1 MAELSISEFK
11 HIVREVMATMPD
23 EIKPFLDNV
32 VVEVDDWPEDDLLRR
47 AGLTEE
53 EIEDGETLF
62 GLFEPFEMPSDG
74 VDFTDHPH
82 KLWIFKGPHEEEFP
96 DPKRLRTEIKKTV
109 VHEMAHHFGWTDR
122 DLEKFDDNPDPF
134 GDAQKDAHE

>member
-1 MAELSISEFK
+1 MSMKEFK
-11 HIVREVMATMPD
+11 QLVREVMATLPD
-23 EIKPFLDNV
+23 EIRQYTDNL
-32 VVEVDDWPEDDLLRR
+32 VVEVEEWPDDDLLRS

-53 EIEDGETLF
+53 EIEAGECLL

-96 DPKRLRTEIKKTV
+96 DPKRLRTEIRKTV
-109 VHEMAHHFGWTDR
+109 VHELAHHFGWTDR
-122 DLEKFDDNPDPF
+122 DLERFDDNPDPF
-134 GDAQKDAHE
+134 KDNG